1 MEDILN
7 RTLRE
12 NPMIAAVKQ
21 EEQLP
26 LALSSSSE
34 ILFFLCGNIF
44 NLKSMV
50 DEAKQRNKLAFVHL
64 DLVEGFSRDAMAL
77 RYMQEFIAP
86 HGIITTKSGLIR
98 NAKEMGLL
106 TVQRV
111 FILDSLS
118 FQTAVKASA
127 YNNPDAI
134 EMMPGVMPGIITKLH
149 NAMATPLI
157 AGGLIHEKEDV
168 IHALSAGAV
177 GVSTT
182 DADLWNM

>member
-1 MEDILN
+1 MEDRLN

-12 NPMIAAVKQ
+12 NPMIAALK
-21 EEQLP
+21 EEKELP

-34 ILFFLCGNIF
+34 ILFFICGNIF
-44 NLKSMV
+44 NLKGMV
-50 DEAKQRNKLAFVHL
+50 DQAKARGKLAFVHL

-77 RYMQEFIAP
+77 KYMHEFIAP
-86 HGIITTKSGLIR
+86 HGVITTKSGLIR
-98 NAKEMGLL
+98 SAKELGML

-134 EMMPGVMPGIITKLH
+134 EMMPGVMPKVITRLH
-149 NAMATPLI
+149 EAMATPLI
-157 AGGLIHEKEDV
+157 AGGLIQEKEDV

-182 DADLWNM
+182 EKELWNM